1 MEKIEKVVE
10 NAEKVIEIKGLKK
23 LYSNGRGIENVT
35 FDINRGDVVGLLGPN
50 GSGKTTTMKVVC
62 GMCVADSGEVKI
74 RGKAIDENHE
84 EAMENVG
91 ALIEMP
97 ALYEY
102 MTAYQNLKMMSRFY
116 KNVDDVRIDYIM
128 KLLNIERYRND
139 KVGRF
144 SLGMKQRLG
153 LAMALI
159 SEPEIVVLDEPANGL
174 DIEGI
179 IHVREIITQMAKKGV
194 TFLVSSHIA
203 SELEKTCN
211 KVAVIHEGEML
222 SFDTMEEALKFSPT
236 LEDYFLNIVKEK
248 RGSLVI

>member
-128 KLLNIERYRND
+128 KLLN
-139 KVGRF
+139 
-144 SLGMKQRLG
+144 
-153 LAMALI
+153 
-159 SEPEIVVLDEPANGL
+159 
-174 DIEGI
+174 
-179 IHVREIITQMAKKGV
+179 
-194 TFLVSSHIA
+194 
-203 SELEKTCN
+203 
-211 KVAVIHEGEML
+211 
-222 SFDTMEEALKFSPT
+222 
-236 LEDYFLNIVKEK
+236 
-248 RGSLVI
+248 